1 MAGHSKWANIKH
13 KKAAVDA
20 KRGKVFTKI
29 IRELVVAAKGGP
41 NPDDNPRLRGVVDK
55 ALAANMKKDTIEK
68 AIARGSGNAE
78 GDNYEECTY
87 EGYAP
92 GGVAVLVECMT
103 DNRNRTVAEI
113 RHAFTKRGGNLGT
126 DGSVAYLFTRRG
138 QISYAPGVD
147 EDALMDAALEAGA
160 EDIEPADDG
169 SLDVFTE
176 WESFA
181 DVKNALVEAGFEP
194 DNAEVTMVAS
204 TEVPL
209 DKSSA
214 ESVLG
219 LVDMLEDLDDVQNVY
234 TNADISIEIL
244 EELAG

>member
-29 IRELVVAAKGGP
+29 IRELTVAAKGGP

-68 AIARGSGNAE
+68 AIARGAGQGE
-78 GDNYEECTY
+78 GDNFEEVTY

-103 DNRNRTVAEI
+103 DNRNRTVADV

-126 DGSVAYLFTRRG
+126 DGSVAYLFEKKG
-138 QISYAPGVD
+138 QITFEPGAD
-147 EDALMDAALEAGA
+147 EERIMEHALEAGA
-160 EDIEPADDG
+160 EDLVENDDE
-169 SLDVFTE
+169 SIDVFCA
-176 WESFA
+176 WENFQA
-181 DVKNALVEAGFEP
+181 VKEAITAAGLEYA
-194 DNAEVTMVAS
+194 NAEIAMIPATQV
-204 TEVPL
+204 EL
-209 DKSSA
+209 DLDSGKSL
-214 ESVLG
+214 LG
-219 LVDMLEDLDDVQNVY
+219 LVEMLEDLDDVQNVY
-234 TNADISIEIL
+234 TNADIPDEAY
-244 EELAG
+244 E